1 VKHSKNRQ
9 NLAGFTSGPAILLL
23 VAGLAMPALAQPAET
38 KPADPK
44 PADAAPASSPTPA
57 PAPASAP
64 ASAPATAP
72 AQPATTPAAAPA
84 TQPATA
90 PAAGGAKPEEAK
102 PGTKVEKQPIPR
114 TGPNNRRGLSGTPTV
129 LAFKGVKVEAVIPFI
144 VEATGKVVLPQA
156 DVMGRSIT
164 VLNDEPIAR
173 DRALD
178 LVFLALQQAGV
189 AVVETEDLI
198 TLRDINDLPKQDV
211 PVLGP
216 DESTLTRTDLGNVA
230 EKVFSLRYASA
241 ENLGTI
247 IKESIPDFAKLN
259 VDKVS
264 NQIVVMGNLRL
275 LQRIE
280 RLVQSLD
287 RPSAAALQTETFR
300 LRYADA
306 DQVATLIRELFA
318 ADTRATGGNQ
328 NQNNPFAQIF
338 GGGGRGGNQGGGN
351 QPGGGNQGG
360 NRGGQTGGADPNAVL
375 SSTLRVSANKQ
386 QNSVTVVSEKQVIDQ
401 VREQINDYWDK
412 PLSEDQVVPKVF
424 DLQYSDAIKVRDILE
439 ASFGKGTT
447 TTSGGGGNFGGGGN
461 STTTP
466 GTGRLAGQFSFQAIP
481 EANRLL
487 VFAKSP
493 DNMDYIERVILD
505 LDKPQTAGLP
515 QIVELKHASAEELAE
530 QLNTLLAQDGTLA
543 SIRRAETGLSDSTTG
558 QSPFASSTTDTAT
571 NNAATDTGTSS
582 ESISF
587 WWQRS
592 RPPTDR
598 RNSSNLIGTIRIVP
612 VWRQNALMVLSPP
625 EYRSAVLDMVQLL
638 DRPGRQVL
646 ISAVI
651 CEVSGEDATAL
662 GLRWSSQT
670 LTPDRGDNSISI
682 GSEAEGTKNDL
693 LPGLFDTSTLNSN
706 INLNLLLQALNEKTK
721 VNILSEPKIFTSD
734 NQEASFFDGKDIPFI
749 NDQTVNQV
757 GQTTASFDYKA
768 VGIQLK
774 ARPRITVTGDIDLQ
788 VNLQLAS
795 ISPGEVVQGA
805 LVVDRRETTTHL
817 ILKGGQTVVISG
829 ILRKEEQDIV
839 RKIPLLGDIPFLGE
853 LFKSREK
860 TITDKELLV
869 FVTPVVVDNTE
880 QLPKANERYIDR
892 LEELRSRL
900 REKEVDTTPDS
911 AGKPVEAGG

>member
-1 VKHSKNRQ
+1 MNRQ
-9 NLAGFTSGPAILLL
+9 SRMSGFNFGPAILLL
-23 VAGLAMPALAQPAET
+23 VAGLAMPALGQPA
-38 KPADPK
+38 ADPK
-44 PADAAPASSPTPA
+44 PAEPVPAEKKPEDV
-57 PAPASAP
+57 
-64 ASAPATAP
+64 
-72 AQPATTPAAAPA
+72 
-84 TQPATA
+84 
-90 PAAGGAKPEEAK
+90 KPEEKKADDKKADEKK
-102 PGTKVEKQPIPR
+102 PDEKKVEKQLQPR
-114 TGPNNRRGLSGTPTV
+114 TGTNKRRLLTGEPTV

-156 DVMGRSIT
+156 DVMGRTIT

-178 LVFLALQQAGV
+178 LVFLAFQQAGI

-211 PVLGP
+211 PVIGP

-230 EKVFSLRYASA
+230 EKVFALKHASA

-280 RLVQSLD
+280 RLVLSLD

-300 LRYADA
+300 LRFADA
-306 DQVATLIRELFA
+306 DQVATLIKDLFS
-318 ADTRATGGNQ
+318 ADTRTTGGGGG
-328 NQNNPFAQIF
+328 NQNNPFQQLF
-338 GGGGRGGNQGGGN
+338 GGGGRGGQGGGAA

-360 NRGGQTGGADPNAVL
+360 GNRGGGTGADPNAVL
-375 SSTLRVSANKQ
+375 STTLRVSANKQ
-386 QNSVTVVSEKQVIDQ
+386 QNSVTVVSEKQVIEQ
-401 VREQINDYWDK
+401 IRTQINDFWDK

-424 DLQYSDAIKVRDILE
+424 DLQYSDAIKIRDILE

-447 TTSGGGGNFGGGGN
+447 TSSGGNNQFGGGG
-461 STTTP
+461 SSSTTP

-493 DNMDYIERVILD
+493 DNMEYIEKVIAD

-543 SIRRAETGLSDSTTG
+543 SIRRAETGLSDSASS
-558 QSPFASSTTDTAT
+558 QSPFATTTTDTNAT
-571 NNAATDTGTSS
+571 ATDASTAADT
-582 ESISF
+582 INF

-662 GLRWSSQT
+662 GLRWSSQNIS
-670 LTPDRGDNSISI
+670 PNKNDNSISI
-682 GSEAEGTKNDL
+682 GNEADGTKNDL
-693 LPGLFDTSTLNSN
+693 LPGLFDTSTLNSSV
-706 INLNLLLQALNEKTK
+706 NLNLLLQALNEKTK

-749 NDQTVNQV
+749 NDQTTNQV

-839 RKIPLLGDIPFLGE
+839 RKIPLLGDIPLIGE
-853 LFKSREK
+853 LFTSREK

-869 FVTPVVVDNTE
+869 FVTPVVVDNTND
-880 QLPKANERYIDR
+880 LPKTNERYIDR
-892 LEELRSRL
+892 LEELRGRL
-900 REKEVDTTPDS
+900 KAKELDQKPESAAKGSETP
-911 AGKPVEAGG
+911 G

>member
-1 VKHSKNRQ
+1 MASG
-9 NLAGFTSGPAILLL
+9 LGPAL
-23 VAGLAMPALAQPAET
+23 VALAAGLAVPAMGQ
-38 KPADPK
+38 D
-44 PADAAPASSPTPA
+44 
-57 PAPASAP
+57 
-64 ASAPATAP
+64 APATP
-72 AQPATTPAAAPA
+72 KDPGRDTPATPPAPPAAAPA
-84 TQPATA
+84 KKEP
-90 PAAGGAKPEEAK
+90 
-102 PGTKVEKQPIPR
+102 VPR
-114 TGPNNRRGLSGTPTV
+114 TGPLKRRALSGEPTV
-129 LAFKGVKVEAVIPFI
+129 LAFKGVKVEAVVPFI

-156 DVMGRSIT
+156 DVMGRTIT

-216 DESTLTRTDLGNVA
+216 EESTLTRQDLGNVA
-230 EKVFSLRYASA
+230 EKVFSIKNASA
-241 ENLGTI
+241 ENIGTI

-259 VDKVS
+259 VDKIS
-264 NQIVVMGNLRL
+264 NQIVVMGNIRL

-306 DQVATLIRELFA
+306 DQVVTLIKELYA
-318 ADTRATGGNQ
+318 ADTRATGQGGG
-328 NQNNPFAQIF
+328 NQNNPFQQFF
-338 GGGGRGGNQGGGN
+338 GGGGRGGGQGGNQQGGAS
-351 QPGGGNQGG
+351 QPGGGTRSGG
-360 NRGGQTGGADPNAVL
+360 TGTDPNAVL

-386 QNSVTVVSEKQVIDQ
+386 QNSVTVVSEKAVIDQ
-401 VREQINDYWDK
+401 VRAQINDFWDK
-412 PLSEDQVVPKVF
+412 PLSEDQVIPKVF
-424 DLQYSDAIKVRDILE
+424 DLEYSDAIKMRDILE
-439 ASFGKGTT
+439 AAFGKGTT
-447 TTSGGGGNFGGGGN
+447 TTTGGNQFGGGGN

-493 DNMDYIERVILD
+493 DNMEFMEKVIAD
-505 LDKPQTAGLP
+505 LDRPQTAGLP

-543 SIRRAETGLSDSTTG
+543 SIRRAETGLSDSASSS
-558 QSPFASSTTDTAT
+558 SPFASS
-571 NNAATDTGTSS
+571 ATDTGSGTGDTG
-582 ESISF
+582 ESTAADTISF

-625 EYRSAVLDMVQLL
+625 EYKAAVLDMVQLL

-646 ISAVI
+646 LSAII
-651 CEVSGEDATAL
+651 CEVSGEDATAF
-662 GLRWSSQT
+662 GLRWSSQN
-670 LTPDRGDNSISI
+670 LSPGSPDNSISI
-682 GSEAEGTKNDL
+682 GNEASGEKTNL
-693 LPGLFDTSTLNSN
+693 LPGLFDTSTLSSSVNV
-706 INLNLLLQALNEKTK
+706 NLLLQALNEKTK
-721 VNILSEPKIFTSD
+721 VNILSEPRIFTSD

-749 NDQTVNQV
+749 NDQTTNQV

-795 ISPGEVVQGA
+795 IAPGETVSGA

-839 RKIPLLGDIPFLGE
+839 RKIPLLGDIPLLGE

-860 TITDKELLV
+860 TLTDKELLV

-880 QLPKANERYIDR
+880 RLPEANERYIDR
-892 LEELRSRL
+892 LEELRNRL
-900 REKEVDTTPDS
+900 NKETESASPSESKKPD
-911 AGKPVEAGG
+911 GGAE